1 MAMPFELS
9 DRAAGIKL
17 DWQNGKMVG
26 AAVKESR
33 KQLKDL
39 AGIFHDQA
47 RRKQT
52 DPETTVYRVQWWEPA
67 APGSEG
73 GLFWGVTT
81 IFPGRAGDEYFM
93 THGHFHSNRTRAE
106 FYGTVEGEGMLVL
119 MDEDRHTWSERMTPG
134 SLHYID
140 GRHAHRAVNT
150 GDTPLIF
157 WACWP
162 TDAGYDYATI
172 REQGFGARVLS
183 VNGKPTLVMQQAAHH
198 AENL

>member
-1 MAMPFELS
+1 MAMPFELP
-9 DRAAGIKL
+9 DGAAGVKL
-17 DWQNGKMVG
+17 DWQNGKMMG

-39 AGIFHDQA
+39 GGIFHDEA
-47 RRKQT
+47 RRKQA
-52 DPETTVYRVQWWEPA
+52 DPETTVYQVQWWEPA

-81 IFPGRAGDEYFM
+81 IFPGRVGDEYFM
-93 THGHFHSNRTRAE
+93 THGHFHANRTRAE
-106 FYGTVEGEGMLVL
+106 YYGTVQGEGLLVL
-119 MDEDRHTWSERMTPG
+119 MDENRHTWSERMDPG

-140 GRHAHRAVNT
+140 GRNAHRAVNT
-150 GDTPLIF
+150 GDAPLIF

-183 VNGKPTLVMQQAAHH
+183 VNGKPAFVAHH